1 MCRLS
6 AVALLFI
13 LVLGFKDKE
22 DFTYNFSLSPEK
34 VRWLAEGLIY
44 RNRKR

>member
-13 LVLGFKDKE
+13 LVLGFKDEE
-22 DFTYNFSLSPEK
+22 DFTYYFPLSPENA
-34 VRWLAEGLIY
+34 RWLAEGFIY